1 MRQLLRFDGSA
12 SEDAGVQAWMQRH
25 DDELGAI
32 ARHWFERIRQC
43 GADVLEVM
51 HDGAPTACVESAG
64 LAYVNAFKAHVNVGF
79 FCGSDL
85 PDPTG
90 LLEGDGKYMR
100 HVKLRPGVAIDEAA
114 LQALITAA
122 YTDLKQRLRD
132 GA

>member
-1 MRQLLRFDGSA
+1 MRQLLRFNGSV
-12 SEDAGVQAWMQRH
+12 SEDAGVRAWMQRH

-32 ARHWFERIRQC
+32 AAHWFERIRRC

-51 HDGAPTACVESAG
+51 HDGAPTACVEGAG

-79 FCGSDL
+79 FCGADL

-100 HVKLRPGVAIDEAA
+100 HVKLRPGVAVDEAA
-114 LQALITAA
+114 LQALMAAA
-122 YTDLKQRLRD
+122 YADIKQRLRG